1 MKKII
6 SCLALVSF
14 LSIWTIAYANGPDGG
29 CSRGPMM
36 MWGHGM
42 GWFFPIIML
51 TFCVAVIIGIFFLV
65 RWAISSANKDHGY
78 KSQESALD
86 ILKKRYARGEI
97 NKEEFEDRKKDLLY
111 LDLQ

>member
-1 MKKII
+1 MKKYILG
-6 SCLALVSF
+6 LAFISF
-14 LSIWTIAYANGPDGG
+14 LSFWTIASAHGPDEGY
-29 CSRGPMM
+29 SMGPWM

-42 GWFFPIIML
+42 GWFPPIIMMA
-51 TFCVAVIIGIFFLV
+51 FGIAVIIGIFFLV

-97 NKEEFEDRKKDLLY
+97 NKEEFEDRKKDLL
-111 LDLQ
+111 

>member
-6 SCLALVSF
+6 LGLALASCL
-14 LSIWTIAYANGPDGG
+14 SILTIAYAHGPDEGYG
-29 CSRGPMM
+29 MGPWM

-51 TFCVAVIIGIFFLV
+51 AFWIAVIIGIFFLV

-97 NKEEFEDRKKDLLY
+97 NKEEFEERKKDLL
-111 LDLQ
+111 

>member
-1 MKKII
+1 MKKLI
-6 SCLALVSF
+6 LALPLVSF
-14 LSIWTIAYANGPDGG
+14 LSIWTIAYAHGPDEDY
-29 CSRGPMM
+29 SMGPWM

-51 TFCVAVIIGIFFLV
+51 TFWIAVIIGVIFLV
-65 RWAISSANKDHGY
+65 RWIISSANKEHGY

-97 NKEEFEDRKKDLLY
+97 NKEEFEDRKKDLL
-111 LDLQ
+111 